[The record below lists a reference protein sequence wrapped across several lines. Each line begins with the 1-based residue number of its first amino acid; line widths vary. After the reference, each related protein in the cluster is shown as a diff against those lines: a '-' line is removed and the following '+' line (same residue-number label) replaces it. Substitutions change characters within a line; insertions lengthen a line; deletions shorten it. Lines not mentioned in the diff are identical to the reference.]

1 MNDYRDK
8 LKHITTIIFDYDG
21 VLSDGKIL
29 FSDDGQQM
37 RNGNV
42 KDGYAI
48 QLAQKM
54 GLRIAIISG
63 ANTPGMQQRTS
74 ILKIEDSFLGIH
86 DKLEKYNEFKIKANL
101 NDNEILYMGDDI
113 PDMPV
118 MKLVSI
124 ATCPADAVTDVKN
137 ISHYISHLNGG
148 AGCARDIIEQVLR
161 AQDKWLTPEA
171 FIW

>member
-54 GLRIAIISG
+54 GLRVAIISG
-63 ANTPGMQQRTS
+63 ANTPGIQLRTTL
-74 ILKIEDSFLGIH
+74 LKIEDCFLGIH
-86 DKLEKYNEFKIKANL
+86 DKLEKYNEFKKETNL
-101 NDNEILYMGDDI
+101 RDDEILYMGDDI

-148 AGCARDIIEQVLR
+148 TGCARDIIEQVLR